1 LLLINTQLA
10 TETIKRKIAKTEE
23 GGIKKMVK
31 GRMNEGKRNREIND
45 AHN

>member
-10 TETIKRKIAKTEE
+10 IKTIKRKIAKTE
-23 GGIKKMVK
+23 GGIKEMVK
-31 GRMNEGKRNREIND
+31 DRMNEGKRNREIND